1 MVATFMKVC
10 HGFVYA
16 KGESSIEQI
25 WRSVRGKLKEVARLV
40 SKRWHKEGNRY

>member
-1 MVATFMKVC
+1 MVAAFMKVC

-25 WRSVRGKLKEVARLV
+25 RRSLRGKLKEVARLV
-40 SKRWHKEGNRY
+40 CKRWHKECNRC